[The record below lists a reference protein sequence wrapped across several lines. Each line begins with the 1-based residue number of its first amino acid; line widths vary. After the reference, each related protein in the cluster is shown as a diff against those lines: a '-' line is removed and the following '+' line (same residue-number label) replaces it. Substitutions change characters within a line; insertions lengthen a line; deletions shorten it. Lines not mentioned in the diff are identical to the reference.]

1 MSEQK
6 LGSKGP
12 EPTENRGLKDLID
25 EMSKNNL
32 FTNGKLAVDEKDAAA
47 LLSLNP
53 WQLRDLR
60 LGGKIDHIRIVGK
73 KVRYTPEILM
83 AYLEKGL
90 QRGTA

>member
-1 MSEQK
+1 MTKPQSGAEE
-6 LGSKGP
+6 P
-12 EPTENRGLKDLID
+12 EPTENRAPRDLID

-32 FTNGKLAVDEKDAAA
+32 LINGKLAVDEKEAAA

-60 LGGKIDHIRIVGK
+60 LDGKIDHIRIVGK

>member
-1 MSEQK
+1 MTKPQSGAEE
-6 LGSKGP
+6 P
-12 EPTENRGLKDLID
+12 EPIENRAPRDLID
-25 EMSKNNL
+25 EMSKNNS
-32 FTNGKLAVDEKDAAA
+32 FINGKLAVDEKEAAA

-60 LGGKIDHIRIVGK
+60 LDGKIDHIRIVGK